1 MPYMPCVVL
10 QNVKQVFSKLTF
22 LIENRFT
29 APQIAQIIGVSLS
42 TIRRRMAKYRLSLTA
57 EYATLTDE
65 ELDSVV

>member
-1 MPYMPCVVL
+1 MPCVVL

-42 TIRRRMAKYRLSLTA
+42 TIRRRMAKYRSSLTA